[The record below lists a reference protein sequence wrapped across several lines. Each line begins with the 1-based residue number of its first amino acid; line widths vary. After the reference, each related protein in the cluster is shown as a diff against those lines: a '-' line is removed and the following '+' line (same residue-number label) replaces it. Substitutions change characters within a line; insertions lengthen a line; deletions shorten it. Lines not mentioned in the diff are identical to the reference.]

1 MKICLVGGIYIKG
14 GARSNYLKITPETTL
29 ETGFRE
35 AGHEVTTLSH
45 YDEADFGKFDIVH
58 VHHLSYGA
66 LRMAGDPSSTPFIF
80 TPHATS
86 HMAAGSLSRTRRV
99 AMRSVFSCVDAV
111 VSLSNMEAEGAR
123 HAYSF
128 GGAVLTAIPNG
139 IDVTKYNYRRDNRAG
154 QGAPWQILFS
164 AQLIPIK
171 RCDVLMRAMASLP
184 HDCELTLVYQNP
196 QIEKELMAYAAS
208 IGLAKRVHFRGKVD
222 PQELAALYQKSD
234 LLVLPSETEALPSV
248 ITEAMLCGLPFVASA
263 VGGIPEQANRFG
275 VVLEDRSMEKIA
287 EAIANVFDNYARY
300 QADGEAMSQYA
311 RDTFAIPKMIS
322 RHLTLYEKMMGVS
335 PRRHAAKFSASR
347 TLARAAA
354 RWMGTAGPP
363 SASANKVAAAL

>member
-1 MKICLVGGIYIKG
+1 MKICLVGGIYRKG

-35 AGHEVTTLSH
+35 AGHAVTTLSH
-45 YDEADFGKFDIVH
+45 YDEADFSQFDVVH

-66 LRMAGDPSSTPFIF
+66 LRLAGDTSSTPFIF

-99 AMRSVFSCVDAV
+99 MMRYVLSCADAV
-111 VSLSNMEAEGAR
+111 VSLSELEAQGAR
-123 HAYSF
+123 ETYNFDDAI
-128 GGAVLTAIPNG
+128 LTAIGNG
-139 IDVTKYNYRRDNRAG
+139 IDVTKYNYRRANRAG

-184 HDCELTLVYQNP
+184 HDSELTLVYQNP

-208 IGLAKRVHFRGKVD
+208 IGLAKRVHFRGRVD
-222 PQELAALYQKSD
+222 PAELAALYQTSD

-263 VGGIPEQANRFG
+263 VGGIPEQANGFG
-275 VVLEDRSMEKIA
+275 IVLEDRSMENIA
-287 EAIANVFDNYARY
+287 KSIANVFDNYSRY
-300 QADGEAMSQYA
+300 AADGPAMSEYA
-311 RDTFAIPKMIS
+311 RKTFAIDTMVNK
-322 RHLTLYEKMMGVS
+322 HLELYKKVIGVS
-335 PRRHAAKFSASR
+335 PRRHNAKFAMAR
-347 TLARAAA
+347 PLARAAS
-354 RWMGTAGPP
+354 RLMGTTGPD
-363 SASANKVAAAL
+363 ASSPAASKVA

>member
-1 MKICLVGGIYIKG
+1 MKICLVGGIYNKG
-14 GARSNYLKITPETTL
+14 GARSSYLKITPETTL

-45 YDEADFGKFDIVH
+45 YDETDFSKFDVVH

-66 LRMAGDPSSTPFIF
+66 LRMASDMTQTPFVF

-99 AMRSVFSCVDAV
+99 AMRYVLSSADAV
-111 VSLSNMEAEGAR
+111 VSLSEMEAQGAR
-123 HAYSF
+123 EAYSF
-128 GGAVLTAIPNG
+128 DGAILTAIANG
-139 IDVTKYNYRRDNRAG
+139 IDVTKYNYRRANKAG
-154 QGAPWQILFS
+154 QGAPWQLLFS

-184 HDCELTLVYQNP
+184 YDSELTLVYQNP
-196 QIEKELMAYAAS
+196 QIERELMAFAAS

-222 PQELAALYQKSD
+222 PQELAGLYQTSD

-263 VGGIPEQANRFG
+263 VGGIPEQANGYG

-287 EAIANVFDNYARY
+287 EAIAHVFENYGKFQADAPAASEYARKK
-300 QADGEAMSQYA
+300 
-311 RDTFAIPKMIS
+311 FAIDTMIQ
-322 RHLTLYEKMMGVS
+322 RHLELYEQVLGVS
-335 PRRHAAKFSASR
+335 PRRHAAKLALPR
-347 TLARAAA
+347 GLARLSA
-354 RWMGTAGPP
+354 RWMGTSGPGQP
-363 SASANKVAAAL
+363 AQSSVTKVA

>member
-1 MKICLVGGIYIKG
+1 MKICLIGGIYNKG

-45 YDEADFGKFDIVH
+45 YDETDFSQFDIVH

-66 LRMAGDPSSTPFIF
+66 LRMAGDKSATPFVF

-99 AMRSVFSCVDAV
+99 AMRYVLSSADAV
-111 VSLSNMEAEGAR
+111 VSLSNMEAAGAR
-123 HAYSF
+123 EAYSF
-128 GGAVLTAIPNG
+128 DGAILTTIANG

-154 QGAPWQILFS
+154 QGAPWQMLFS

-171 RCDVLMRAMASLP
+171 RCDVLLRAMASLKY
-184 HDCELTLVYQNP
+184 DVELTLVYQNP
-196 QIEKELMAYAAS
+196 QIEKELMAFAAS
-208 IGLAKRVHFRGKVD
+208 LGLAERVHFLGKVD
-222 PQELAALYQKSD
+222 PRELAALYQKSD

-287 EAIANVFDNYARY
+287 EAISYVFDNYSRFA
-300 QADGEAMSQYA
+300 ADGEAMSEYA
-311 RDTFAIPKMIS
+311 RRTFAIDTMVN
-322 RHLTLYEKMMGVS
+322 RHLELYQQVLGVS
-335 PRRHAAKFSASR
+335 PRRHSAKFALPRGIARIAS
-347 TLARAAA
+347 
-354 RWMGTAGPP
+354 RWMGTAGPGRP
-363 SASANKVAAAL
+363 AKVA

>member
-1 MKICLVGGIYIKG
+1 MKICLVGGIYLKG

-29 ETGFRE
+29 ETGFLE

-45 YDEADFGKFDIVH
+45 YDEADFSKFDIVH

-66 LRMAGDPSSTPFIF
+66 LRLAGDTSATPFVF

-86 HMAAGSLSRTRRV
+86 HMAAGSLSRSRRV
-99 AMRSVFSCVDAV
+99 AMRYVLSAADAV
-111 VSLSNMEAEGAR
+111 VSLSEMEAQGAR
-123 HAYSF
+123 EAYNF
-128 GGAVLTAIPNG
+128 DGAILTAIGNG
-139 IDVTKYNYRRDNRAG
+139 IDVSKYNYRRDNRAG

-184 HDCELTLVYQNP
+184 HDSELTLVYQNP

-208 IGLAKRVHFRGKVD
+208 IGLAKRVHFRGRVD
-222 PQELAALYQKSD
+222 PAELASLYQKCD

-263 VGGIPEQANRFG
+263 VGGIPEQANGYG
-275 VVLEDRSMEKIA
+275 VVLEDRSMENIA
-287 EAIANVFDNYARY
+287 KSIAHVFDNYSRF

-311 RDTFAIPKMIS
+311 RKTFAIDTMVN
-322 RHLTLYEKMMGVS
+322 RHLELYGKLLGIH
-335 PRRHAAKFSASR
+335 PRRHNPKFAMTR
-347 TLARAAA
+347 GIARAAS
-354 RWMGTAGPP
+354 RWLGTAGPP
-363 SASANKVAAAL
+363 PSSPAAAPKVA